1 MDTLESRFDGSAAR
15 PPGAPPA
22 DRADRP
28 AVSARDRI
36 GLAAL
41 ALERARRGALA
52 RVRRSRLLRW
62 QHRSP
67 IARDLL
73 MAPPDLRPQDP
84 CFAEEIEAGGFG
96 LCGQTVDLDGAS
108 PFRVPPPSEAWA
120 RELHAFGWL
129 RHFSAGWTPAHEA
142 TARRLVADWISG
154 WRRHPGE
161 AWAAEVVGRRIVAW
175 LSHASLII
183 DGAERRAHRALMLSL
198 EDQTTYLSASW
209 RNAPYGHPRLLALI
223 GLAQAALC
231 IAGHE
236 RRLGAV
242 EPHLVAE
249 IERQVLAD
257 GGHISRNPAVL
268 IELLLDLLPLRQCF
282 VARGLAPPAALTAA
296 IARMLPMLDRLRLGD
311 GQLARFNG
319 MGATERDALATV
331 IAYDKGTAPPP
342 GPVSPSRY
350 VRLERAGTV
359 VVVDAG
365 SPPALEL
372 SGQACA
378 GCLSFE
384 VSAGSELIIVNGGT
398 PGPAHGRCAAAARG
412 TAAHNTLE
420 LNGQPSAKLVRDE
433 GLQSAG
439 PVPIR
444 HPDRVTAE
452 VSEATG
458 TVRFKGSH
466 DGYVDR
472 FNLVHTRTLSLTA
485 DGRRLIGID
494 TLSGARTELRFAYD
508 VPFAIHFHLHPRC
521 GARLA
526 IDGSAELILPSGE
539 RWRLSATGAALGIE
553 ESTHYAE
560 VIGPL
565 LAQQVVLRAVCYG
578 AADVR
583 WVLESAVPEVVCD
596 PAGDLTDMLE

>member
-1 MDTLESRFDGSAAR
+1 MDTLESRSEGAGARAA
-15 PPGAPPA
+15 GTPPA
-22 DRADRP
+22 DRP
-28 AVSARDRI
+28 ATTARDRL

-67 IARDLL
+67 IARDLV

-84 CFAEEIEAGGFG
+84 CFAEEVEAGGFG
-96 LCGQTVDLDGAS
+96 LCGHTVTLKGAR
-108 PFRVPPPSEAWA
+108 PFTVRPPGAAWA

-129 RHFSAGWTPAHEA
+129 RHFGAGWTLAHEA
-142 TARRLVADWISG
+142 TARRLVAEWIAAR
-154 WRRHPGE
+154 RRHPSE
-161 AWAAEVVGRRIVAW
+161 AWEPDIVGRRIVAW
-175 LSHASLII
+175 LSHASLIV

-209 RNAPYGHPRLLALI
+209 RDAPYGHARLQALI

-236 RRLGAV
+236 RRLDGV
-242 EPHLVAE
+242 VPHLTGE

-282 VARGLAPPAALTAA
+282 VACGLAPPDALEGA
-296 IARMLPMLDRLRLGD
+296 IARMLPMLHRLRLGD
-311 GQLARFNG
+311 GQIARFNG
-319 MGATERDALATV
+319 MGATERDALATL
-331 IAYDKGTAPPP
+331 IAYDKGGATSTEAL
-342 GPVSPSRY
+342 SPSRY

-378 GCLSFE
+378 GCLAFE
-384 VSAGSELIIVNGGT
+384 ASAGSELILVNGGA
-398 PGPAHGRCAAAARG
+398 PGPAHERWRLAARA

-420 LNGQPSAKLVRDE
+420 LNGEPSAKLVREE
-433 GLQSAG
+433 GLLGAG

-444 HPDRVTAE
+444 HPDRVTAQ
-452 VSEATG
+452 VSEEAG
-458 TVRFKGSH
+458 PVRFKGAH
-466 DGYVDR
+466 DGYVER

-485 DGRRLIGID
+485 DGRRLVGID
-494 TLSGARTELRFAYD
+494 ALSGARSELRFAYD

-526 IDGSAELILPSGE
+526 ADGSAELVLASGE
-539 RWRLSATGAALGIE
+539 RWRLSATGAALSIE

-560 VIGPL
+560 VVGPL
-565 LAQQVVLRAVCYG
+565 RAQQVVLRAVCYG

-583 WVLESAVPEVVCD
+583 WVLERAVQEVASDSAAD
-596 PAGDLTDMLE
+596 ITDMLE

>member
-1 MDTLESRFDGSAAR
+1 MDRLESRPEGSGASTA
-15 PPGAPPA
+15 GAPPA

-28 AVSARDRI
+28 TVSARDRM
-36 GLAAL
+36 GLAVL
-41 ALERARRGALA
+41 ALERARRGTLA

-73 MAPPDLRPQDP
+73 MAPPDLRSQDP
-84 CFAEEIEAGGFG
+84 CFAEEVEAGGFG
-96 LCGQTVDLDGAS
+96 LCGQTVDLGGAS
-108 PFRVPPPSEAWA
+108 PFTVRPPGEAWT

-129 RHFSAGWTPAHEA
+129 RHFGAGWTPAHEA
-142 TARRLVADWISG
+142 TARRLVAEWISG
-154 WRRHPGE
+154 RRKHPAE

-175 LSHASLII
+175 LSHASLIV

-209 RNAPYGHPRLLALI
+209 RNAPHGHARLQALI

-242 EPHLVAE
+242 EPHLIGE
-249 IERQVLAD
+249 IERQVLTD
-257 GGHISRNPAVL
+257 GGHISRNPEVL

-282 VARGLAPPAALTAA
+282 VARGLAAPEALTGA
-296 IARMLPMLDRLRLGD
+296 IARMLPMLGRLRLGD

-331 IAYDKGTAPPP
+331 IAYDKGAVPAP
-342 GPVSPSRY
+342 GPISPSRY
-350 VRLERAGTV
+350 VRLERGGSV

-378 GCLSFE
+378 GCLAFE
-384 VSAGSELIIVNGGT
+384 MSAGSELILVNGGA
-398 PGPAHGRCAAAARG
+398 PGPAHERYVVAARA

-420 LNGQPSAKLVRDE
+420 LNGQPSARLVRDE

-452 VSEATG
+452 VSEAPG
-458 TVRFKGSH
+458 DVRFEGSH
-466 DGYVDR
+466 DGYVER
-472 FNLVHTRTLSLTA
+472 FNLVHTRTLSLAA
-485 DGRRLIGID
+485 DGRRLVGID
-494 TLSGARTELRFAYD
+494 TLSGARSELRFAYD

-526 IDGSAELILPSGE
+526 ADGSAELILPSGE
-539 RWRLSATGAALGIE
+539 PWRLSATGAALSIE

-560 VIGPL
+560 LIGPVQ
-565 LAQQVVLRAVCYG
+565 AQQVVLRAVCYG

-583 WVLESAVPEVVCD
+583 WVLECAVPEVVSD
-596 PAGDLTDMLE
+596 PTGDLTDMLE